1 MMETKLS
8 VTFVLPG
15 RTMETQVAPANSKTI
30 KIKIKKGYKKK
41 KVLTER
47 TFIPAKQVINMSE
60 IAYKAMIENC
70 ANNKFNKI
78 WNTMSKNE
86 RIKQHLNLIAH
97 DLGAISFTF
106 EVLQ

>member
-30 KIKIKKGYKKK
+30 KIKTKKGYKTK
-41 KVLTER
+41 KVLPER

-60 IAYKAMIENC
+60 IAYKAMVENC
-70 ANNKFNKI
+70 ASNKFNKV

-86 RIKQHLNLIAH
+86 RIKQHLNFLAH

-106 EVLQ
+106 EILQ

>member
-30 KIKIKKGYKKK
+30 KIKTKKGYKKK
-41 KVLTER
+41 KVLPER

-60 IAYKAMIENC
+60 IAYNAMIENC
-70 ANNKFNKI
+70 ASNKFNKI
-78 WNTMSKNE
+78 WNTMAKTE
-86 RIKQHLNLIAH
+86 RIKQHLNFLAH

-106 EVLQ
+106 EILK

>member
-30 KIKIKKGYKKK
+30 KIKTKKGYKTK
-41 KVLTER
+41 KVLPER
-47 TFIPAKQVINMSE
+47 TFIPAKQVINISE

-70 ANNKFNKI
+70 ASNKFNKM
-78 WNTMSKNE
+78 WNTMAKNE